1 MIDELV
7 RKWLIK
13 AMEDFMVA
21 KHELNLPE
29 EEIIT
34 SAVCF
39 HCQQLIEKL
48 LKAHLVLD
56 NVKFPKTHDL
66 KFLLDLCYNVD
77 SDFKG
82 LNVGWLTSYAAEI
95 RYTDNFHTPSVGEAR
110 DCFEIALNAKD
121 FILRKL
127 DVKEGEI

>member
-7 RKWLIK
+7 RRWLAK
-13 AMEDFMVA
+13 AVEDFMVA
-21 KHELNLPE
+21 KHELGLPE

-39 HCQQLIEKL
+39 HCQQLVEKL
-48 LKAHLVLD
+48 FKAHLVLN

-66 KFLLDLCYNVD
+66 KFLLDLCSNVD
-77 SDFKG
+77 SDFRS

-95 RYTDNFHTPSVGEAR
+95 RYADDFYIPTVDEAR
-110 DCFEIALNAKD
+110 ECFEIASNAKD
-121 FILRKL
+121 FIFRKL
-127 DVKEGEI
+127 DVKEDEI